1 MQKKKILVFINYFG
15 KKSETFISDEIEFLS
30 SQKDVEV
37 TILHYGKD
45 ITERKITGLYFE
57 SNFIKRWLKALRKFD
72 VKMFATLRY
81 KNGLNGSLVSL
92 IPFFKENRFDT
103 IYCHFGTNGKLIA
116 ELKELKV
123 IPIETK
129 LVVRFHGLD
138 MNFTKYP
145 VGFYD
150 ILNSYADEILLGSQ
164 FAYKDLRT
172 YRLHKEKLNKLPVG
186 IMRKNISK
194 EISDFQP
201 EQFNIISVGRL
212 VEFKGYLVALDIINE
227 INKRSINFTYTI
239 IGDGPQYD
247 ILSEVIERYT
257 LQNKVKIIKGL
268 DHANVLHLLK
278 KSQIYLYPGIRD
290 QTGRAETQGLA
301 NLEAMA
307 NGLVIVASDI
317 GGVPDYVV
325 HNKTGFL
332 CEPGNVDQFVEKLL
346 WIMQNYSSDDM
357 VKIRQN
363 AIAEVENNY
372 CQEKLNE
379 KLLSLLID

>member
-1 MQKKKILVFINYFG
+1 MHKKRILVFINYFG

-30 SQKDVEV
+30 SQEDVDV

-45 ITERKITGLYFE
+45 IPEKKMVGLYFE
-57 SNFIKRWLKALRKFD
+57 SNFTKRWLKALSKFD
-72 VKMFATLRY
+72 LKMIATLRY
-81 KNGLNGSLVSL
+81 KSGLNGSLVSL
-92 IPFFKENRFDT
+92 IPFFRKSKFDT

-116 ELKELKV
+116 ELKQLKV
-123 IPIETK
+123 IPKETK

-138 MNFTKYP
+138 MNFNQYP

-150 ILNSYADEILLGSQ
+150 ILNSYADEILFGSQ
-164 FAYKDLRT
+164 FAYKDLVT
-172 YRLHKEKLNKLPVG
+172 YRLHKEKLNQLPVG

-212 VEFKGYLVALDIINE
+212 IELKGYLVALDIINE

-247 ILSEVIERYT
+247 ILSEMIERYA

-268 DHANVLHLLK
+268 DHGNVLDILK

-307 NGLVIVASDI
+307 NGLVILASDI

-325 HNKTGFL
+325 DNKTGFL
-332 CEPGNVDQFVEKLL
+332 CEPGNVNQFLEKLL
-346 WIMQNYSSDDM
+346 WIMQNYATDEM
-357 VKIRQN
+357 VNIRQN
-363 AIAEVENNY
+363 AIATVENNY

-379 KLLSLLID
+379 KLLNILID

>member
-30 SQKDVEV
+30 SQKDVDV
-37 TILHYGKD
+37 TILHYGENIPEKNVM
-45 ITERKITGLYFE
+45 GLYFE
-57 SNFIKRWLKALRKFD
+57 SNFTKRWLKALRKFD
-72 VKMFATLRY
+72 LKMFATLRY

-92 IPFFKENRFDT
+92 IPFFSKSKFDT

-123 IPIETK
+123 IPKETK

-150 ILNSYADEILLGSQ
+150 VLNSYADEILLGSQ

-172 YRLHKEKLNKLPVG
+172 YRLQKEKLNKLSVG
-186 IMRKNISK
+186 IRKLNISK
-194 EISDFQP
+194 EISDSKP
-201 EQFNIISVGRL
+201 EHFNIISVGRL
-212 VEFKGYLVALDIINE
+212 VDFKGYLVALDIINE

-239 IGDGPQYD
+239 IGDGPQYE
-247 ILSEVIERYT
+247 ILSELIERYA

-268 DHANVLHLLK
+268 DHANVLDILK

-290 QTGRAETQGLA
+290 HTGRVETQGLA

-307 NGLVIVASDI
+307 NGLVILASDI

-332 CEPGNVDQFVEKLL
+332 CEPGNVNQFVEKLL
-346 WIMQNYSSDDM
+346 WIMQNYATDDM
-357 VKIRQN
+357 VKLRQN

-372 CQEKLNE
+372 CQERLNE
-379 KLLSLLID
+379 KLLNLLID

>member
-1 MQKKKILVFINYFG
+1 MSRKKVLVFINYFG

-30 SQKDVEV
+30 SQEDVDLK
-37 TILHYGKD
+37 ILHYGKD
-45 ITERKITGLYFE
+45 IPEKKVIGLYFE
-57 SNFIKRWLKALRKFD
+57 DDFKKRWLKALRNFD
-72 VKMFATLRY
+72 RKMLSTLRY

-123 IPIETK
+123 IPKETK

-138 MNFTKYP
+138 MNFTQYP

-172 YRLHKEKLNKLPVG
+172 YRLNKEKLNQLPVG

-212 VEFKGYLVALDIINE
+212 IDLKGYLVALDIINE
-227 INKRSINFTYTI
+227 INKRSIDFTYTI

-257 LQNKVKIIKGL
+257 LQNKVKIIKSL
-268 DHANVLHLLK
+268 DHANVLDILQ

-346 WIMQNYSSDDM
+346 WIMQNYSSDEI
-357 VKIRQN
+357 VKVRQN

-379 KLLSLLID
+379 KLLKLLIN

>member
-30 SQKDVEV
+30 SQKDIDL

-45 ITERKITGLYFE
+45 VPEKKVIGLYFE
-57 SNFIKRWLKALRKFD
+57 SNFIKRWLKAVRKFD
-72 VKMFATLRY
+72 VKMFAALRY

-138 MNFTKYP
+138 MNFTQYP

-172 YRLHKEKLNKLPVG
+172 YRLNKETLNKLPVG

-212 VEFKGYLVALDIINE
+212 IELKGYLVALDIINE

-268 DHANVLHLLK
+268 NHANVLHLLK
-278 KSQIYLYPGIRD
+278 KSQVYLYPGIRD

-346 WIMQNYSSDDM
+346 WIMQNYSSDEI
-357 VKIRQN
+357 VKARQN
-363 AIAEVENNY
+363 AITEVENNY

-379 KLLSLLID
+379 KLLYLLID

>member
-1 MQKKKILVFINYFG
+1 MHKKRILVFINYFG

-30 SQKDVEV
+30 SQKDIDL

-45 ITERKITGLYFE
+45 IPEKKVIGLYFE
-57 SNFIKRWLKALRKFD
+57 SNFIKRWLKAVRKFD
-72 VKMFATLRY
+72 VKMFAALRY

-123 IPIETK
+123 IPKETK

-138 MNFTKYP
+138 MNFTQYP

-172 YRLHKEKLNKLPVG
+172 YRLNKEKLNQLPVG

-212 VEFKGYLVALDIINE
+212 IELKGYLVALDIINE

-247 ILSEVIERYT
+247 ILSEMIERYT

-268 DHANVLHLLK
+268 DHANVLDILQ
-278 KSQIYLYPGIRD
+278 KSHIYLYPGIRE

-332 CEPGNVDQFVEKLL
+332 CEQGVVNQFVEKLQ
-346 WIMQNYSSDDM
+346 WIMQNYASDAM

-379 KLLSLLID
+379 KLLQLLIN

>member
-1 MQKKKILVFINYFG
+1 MQKKRILVFINYYG

-30 SQKDVEV
+30 SQKDIDL

-45 ITERKITGLYFE
+45 ITEKKVKGLYFE
-57 SNFIKRWLKALRKFD
+57 SNFIKRWLKAVRKFD
-72 VKMFATLRY
+72 VKMFAALRY

-123 IPIETK
+123 IPKETK

-138 MNFTKYP
+138 MNFTQYP

-172 YRLHKEKLNKLPVG
+172 YRLNKEKLNQLPVG

-212 VEFKGYLVALDIINE
+212 IELKGYLVALDIINE

-247 ILSEVIERYT
+247 ILSEMIERYT

-268 DHANVLHLLK
+268 DHANVLDILQ
-278 KSQIYLYPGIRD
+278 KSHIYLYPGIRE

-332 CEPGNVDQFVEKLL
+332 CEQGVVNQFVEKLQ
-346 WIMQNYSSDDM
+346 WIMQNYASDAM

-379 KLLSLLID
+379 KLLQLLIN

>member
-1 MQKKKILVFINYFG
+1 MSRKKVLVFINYYG

-45 ITERKITGLYFE
+45 ITEKKVTGLYFE
-57 SNFIKRWLKALRKFD
+57 SNFIKRWLKAVRKFD
-72 VKMFATLRY
+72 VKMFAALRY

-123 IPIETK
+123 IPKETK

-138 MNFTKYP
+138 MNFTQYP

-172 YRLHKEKLNKLPVG
+172 YRLNKEKLNHLSVG
-186 IMRKNISK
+186 IRRKNISK
-194 EISDFQP
+194 EISDFQL

-212 VEFKGYLVALDIINE
+212 VEFKGYMVALDIINE

-257 LQNKVKIIKGL
+257 LQNKVKIIKSL
-268 DHANVLHLLK
+268 DHANVLDILQ

-346 WIMQNYSSDDM
+346 WIMQNYSSDEI
-357 VKIRQN
+357 VKVRQN
-363 AIAEVENNY
+363 AITEVENNY

-379 KLLSLLID
+379 KLLKLLIN

>member
-1 MQKKKILVFINYFG
+1 MSRKKVLVFINYFG

-30 SQKDVEV
+30 SQKDIDL

-45 ITERKITGLYFE
+45 IPEKKVVGLYFE
-57 SNFIKRWLKALRKFD
+57 SNFIKRWLKAVRKFD

-138 MNFTKYP
+138 MNFTQYP

-172 YRLHKEKLNKLPVG
+172 YRLNKEKLNKLPVG

-194 EISDFQP
+194 EISDFQL

-212 VEFKGYLVALDIINE
+212 VEFKGYMVALDIINE

-257 LQNKVKIIKGL
+257 LQNKVKIIKSL
-268 DHANVLHLLK
+268 DHANVLDILQ

-332 CEPGNVDQFVEKLL
+332 CEPGVVNQFVEKLQ
-346 WIMQNYSSDDM
+346 WIMQNYASDAM

-379 KLLSLLID
+379 KLLKLLIN

>member
-30 SQKDVEV
+30 SQKDVDV

-45 ITERKITGLYFE
+45 ITEKKVTGLYFE
-57 SNFIKRWLKALRKFD
+57 SNFTKRWLKAVRKFD
-72 VKMFATLRY
+72 LKMFATLRY

-123 IPIETK
+123 IPKETK

-138 MNFTKYP
+138 MNFTQYP

-164 FAYKDLRT
+164 FAYKNLRT
-172 YRLHKEKLNKLPVG
+172 YRLNKEKLNHLPVG

-194 EISDFQP
+194 EISDFQS

-212 VEFKGYLVALDIINE
+212 IELKGYLVALDIINE

-257 LQNKVKIIKGL
+257 LQNKVKIIKSL
-268 DHANVLHLLK
+268 DHTNVLDILQ
-278 KSQIYLYPGIRD
+278 KSQIYLYPGIKD
-290 QTGRAETQGLA
+290 QDGRTETQGLA

-307 NGLVIVASDI
+307 NGLVILASDI

-332 CEPGNVDQFVEKLL
+332 CEPRNVNQFVEKLL
-346 WIMQNYSSDDM
+346 WIMQNYASDEI

-379 KLLSLLID
+379 KLLYLLID

>member
-30 SQKDVEV
+30 SQKDVDV

-45 ITERKITGLYFE
+45 IPEKKVIGLYFE
-57 SNFIKRWLKALRKFD
+57 SNFIKRWLKAVRKFD
-72 VKMFATLRY
+72 VKMFAALRY

-92 IPFFKENRFDT
+92 IPFFRKSKFDT

-116 ELKELKV
+116 ELKQLKV
-123 IPIETK
+123 IPKETK

-172 YRLHKEKLNKLPVG
+172 YRLNKEKLNKLPVG

-257 LQNKVKIIKGL
+257 LQNKVKIIKSL
-268 DHANVLHLLK
+268 DHANVLDILQ

-346 WIMQNYSSDDM
+346 WIMQNYSSDEI
-357 VKIRQN
+357 VKVRQN
-363 AIAEVENNY
+363 AITEVENNY

-379 KLLSLLID
+379 KLLKLLIN

>member
-1 MQKKKILVFINYFG
+1 MQKKKILVLINYFG

-30 SQKDVEV
+30 SQKDVDV

-45 ITERKITGLYFE
+45 IPEKKVTGLYFE
-57 SNFIKRWLKALRKFD
+57 SNFTKRWLKAVRKFD
-72 VKMFATLRY
+72 LKMFATLRY

-92 IPFFKENRFDT
+92 IPFFRKSKFDT

-123 IPIETK
+123 IPKETK
-129 LVVRFHGLD
+129 LVVRFHGFD

-172 YRLHKEKLNKLPVG
+172 YRLNKEKLNHLSVG
-186 IMRKNISK
+186 IRRMNMSK

-201 EQFNIISVGRL
+201 EHFNIISVGRL
-212 VEFKGYLVALDIINE
+212 VEFKGYLVAIDIINE
-227 INKRSINFTYTI
+227 INKRLINFTYTI
-239 IGDGPQYD
+239 IGAGPQYD
-247 ILSEVIERYT
+247 ILSELIKRYV
-257 LQNKVKIIKGL
+257 LEKKVKIIKGL
-268 DHANVLHLLK
+268 DHANVLDMLK
-278 KSQIYLYPGIRD
+278 KSHIYLYPGIRD
-290 QTGRAETQGLA
+290 QTGRVETQGLA
-301 NLEAMA
+301 NLEVMA
-307 NGLVIVASDI
+307 SGLVILASDI
-317 GGVPDYVV
+317 GGVPAYVV

-346 WIMQNYSSDDM
+346 WIMQNYSSDEI

-379 KLLSLLID
+379 KLLKLLID

>member
-30 SQKDVEV
+30 SQKDVDV

-45 ITERKITGLYFE
+45 IPEKKVMGLYFE

-92 IPFFKENRFDT
+92 IPFFRKSKFDT

-116 ELKELKV
+116 ELKQLKV
-123 IPIETK
+123 IPKETK

-138 MNFTKYP
+138 MNFTQYP
-145 VGFYD
+145 EGFYD
-150 ILNSYADEILLGSQ
+150 ILNNYADEILLGSQ
-164 FAYKDLRT
+164 FAYKNLRT
-172 YRLHKEKLNKLPVG
+172 YRLQKEKLNQLPVG

-212 VEFKGYLVALDIINE
+212 IELKGYLVALDIINE
-227 INKRSINFTYTI
+227 INIRSINFTYTI

-247 ILSEVIERYT
+247 ILSEVIKRYS

-268 DHANVLHLLK
+268 DHANVLDILK
-278 KSQIYLYPGIRD
+278 KSHIYLYPGIRD
-290 QTGRAETQGLA
+290 HTGRVETQGLA

-307 NGLVIVASDI
+307 NGLVIVASNI

-332 CEPGNVDQFVEKLL
+332 CEPQNVNQFVEKLL
-346 WIMQNYSSDDM
+346 WIMQNYASDEI

-363 AIAEVENNY
+363 AIAEVENKY

-379 KLLSLLID
+379 KLLNLLRD

>member
-1 MQKKKILVFINYFG
+1 MQKKRILVFINYFG
-15 KKSETFISDEIEFLS
+15 KKSETFISDEIQFLS
-30 SQKDVEV
+30 SQEDVDL

-45 ITERKITGLYFE
+45 IPEKKVIGLYFE
-57 SNFIKRWLKALRKFD
+57 SNFIKRWLKAVRKFD
-72 VKMFATLRY
+72 VKMFAALRY

-172 YRLHKEKLNKLPVG
+172 YRLNKEKLNKLPVG

-212 VEFKGYLVALDIINE
+212 IELKGYLVALDIINE

-268 DHANVLHLLK
+268 DHANVLDILQ
-278 KSQIYLYPGIRD
+278 KSQIYLYPGIKD
-290 QTGRAETQGLA
+290 QDGRTETQGLA

-332 CEPGNVDQFVEKLL
+332 CEPGNVNQFVEKLL
-346 WIMQNYSSDDM
+346 WIMQNYASDKII
-357 VKIRQN
+357 KIRQN

-372 CQEKLNE
+372 CQEKLNK
-379 KLLSLLID
+379 KLLYLLID

>member
-30 SQKDVEV
+30 SQKDVDV

-45 ITERKITGLYFE
+45 IPEKKVIGLYFE
-57 SNFIKRWLKALRKFD
+57 SNFIKRWLKAVRKFD
-72 VKMFATLRY
+72 VKMFAALRY

-92 IPFFKENRFDT
+92 IPFFRKNKFDT

-123 IPIETK
+123 IPKETK

-138 MNFTKYP
+138 MNFTQYP

-172 YRLHKEKLNKLPVG
+172 YRLNKEKLNQLPVG

-212 VEFKGYLVALDIINE
+212 IELKGYLVALDIINE

-257 LQNKVKIIKGL
+257 LQNKVKIIKSL
-268 DHANVLHLLK
+268 DHANVLDILQ
-278 KSQIYLYPGIRD
+278 KSHIYLYPGIRE

-332 CEPGNVDQFVEKLL
+332 CEQGVVNQFVEKLQ
-346 WIMQNYSSDDM
+346 WIMQNYASDAM

-379 KLLSLLID
+379 KLLYLLID

>member
-1 MQKKKILVFINYFG
+1 MQKKRILVFINYYG

-30 SQKDVEV
+30 SQKDIDL

-45 ITERKITGLYFE
+45 ITEKKVKGLYFE
-57 SNFIKRWLKALRKFD
+57 SNFIKRWLKAVRKFD
-72 VKMFATLRY
+72 VKMFAALRY

-92 IPFFKENRFDT
+92 IPFFRKSKFDT

-123 IPIETK
+123 IPKETK

-150 ILNSYADEILLGSQ
+150 ILNNYADEILLGSQ
-164 FAYKDLRT
+164 FAYKNLRT
-172 YRLHKEKLNKLPVG
+172 YRLHKEKLNQLPVG

-194 EISDFQP
+194 ESSDFQP

-212 VEFKGYLVALDIINE
+212 IELKGYLVALDIINE

-268 DHANVLHLLK
+268 DHANVLDILQ
-278 KSQIYLYPGIRD
+278 KSQIYLYPGIKD
-290 QTGRAETQGLA
+290 QAGRTETQGLA

-307 NGLVIVASDI
+307 IGLVILASNI
-317 GGVPDYVV
+317 GGVPDYVLP
-325 HNKTGFL
+325 NETGFL
-332 CEPGNVDQFVEKLL
+332 CEPGNVNQFVEKLQ
-346 WIMQNYSSDDM
+346 WIMQNYSSDEI

-363 AIAEVENNY
+363 AITEVENNY

-379 KLLSLLID
+379 KLLKLLID

>member
-1 MQKKKILVFINYFG
+1 MHKKRILVFINYFG

-30 SQKDVEV
+30 SQKDVDV

-45 ITERKITGLYFE
+45 STEKKVMGLYFE
-57 SNFIKRWLKALRKFD
+57 SNFTKRWLKALRKFD
-72 VKMFATLRY
+72 LKMFATLRY

-92 IPFFKENRFDT
+92 IPFFRKSKFDT

-116 ELKELKV
+116 ELKQLKV
-123 IPIETK
+123 IPKVTK

-172 YRLHKEKLNKLPVG
+172 YRLNKEKLNKLPVG
-186 IMRKNISK
+186 IMRKHISK

-212 VEFKGYLVALDIINE
+212 IDLKGYLVALDIINE

-257 LQNKVKIIKGL
+257 LQNKVKIIKSL
-268 DHANVLHLLK
+268 DHANVLDILQ

-332 CEPGNVDQFVEKLL
+332 CEPGNVNQFVEKLQ
-346 WIMQNYSSDDM
+346 WIMQNYSSDEI
-357 VKIRQN
+357 VKVRQN
-363 AIAEVENNY
+363 AITEVENNY

-379 KLLSLLID
+379 KLLNLLID